1 MPRLLNFAFRLYQRI
16 LHSLALYPTLI
27 ALGFFVLCLLS
38 MSIEYQPWMMSLK
51 GEIDVGLVRNADNA
65 RLILGTLVGGILSLM
80 VFSFSMVMVV
90 LNNAA
95 AALSPRVVPGLIS
108 DKSHQKTL
116 GFYLGTI
123 LFSLLLITTIELDNS
138 TQVPS
143 LGVLMALAMGIA
155 CLGLFVHFIHS
166 ISRSIQVEYILNNL
180 YHTTLAKL
188 AAREAKLAAI
198 DNLPSWPEEQN
209 WQEVCAQRSG
219 YFKELN
225 VNTINTILCE
235 HDLRM
240 TVMIHRGFFVMSGRP
255 LFKLDRE
262 VDSAITDAL
271 LDCFD
276 FFLEE
281 YAHTHYLFGCT
292 QMSEIAVK
300 ALSPGINDPGT
311 AITAID
317 LLSVLFSKRLALPD
331 LDVTLADDG
340 PPRLLHYELSL
351 DELLQRVFG
360 PIRHYGCA
368 DVSVLIGLLQAFKN
382 LLYQPLRAAQKTDL
396 LRHVRSVQETADQH
410 LSNSRDRQAINQLL
424 ERINQNSSALEPIAL
439 LGIPGS
445 KSAENNTQQPSTGSR
460 EAL

>member
-1 MPRLLNFAFRLYQRI
+1 MSRLSNIVFRLYQRT

-27 ALGFFVLCLLS
+27 ALSFFALCLLV
-38 MSIEYQPWMMSLK
+38 MSIEYQPWLMSLK
-51 GEIDVGLVRNADNA
+51 QIVDVGLVRNADNA
-65 RLILGTLVGGILSLM
+65 RLILGTLVGGIMTLM

-95 AALSPRVVPGLIS
+95 ASLSPRVIPGLIS
-108 DKSHQKTL
+108 DKGHQKTL

-123 LFSLLLITTIELDNS
+123 LFSLLLITSIEQENS

-143 LGVLMALAMGIA
+143 LGVLIALCLGIA

-180 YHTTLAKL
+180 YRTTLEKLTARETKL
-188 AAREAKLAAI
+188 AGV
-198 DNLPSWPEEQN
+198 DDMPSWPDDQH
-209 WQEVCAQRSG
+209 WQEVFSRHNG

-225 VNTINTILCE
+225 NNAINTLLCQ

-255 LFKLDRE
+255 LFKLDRQ
-262 VDSAITDAL
+262 VDPEIANAL

-281 YAHTHYLFGCT
+281 YAHSHYLFGCT

-351 DELLQRVFG
+351 DDLLQQVFG
-360 PIRHYGCA
+360 PIRHYGCS
-368 DVSVLIGLLQAFKN
+368 DVSVLLSLLRAFKN
-382 LLYQPLRAAQKTDL
+382 LLYQPLRATQKTDL

-410 LSNSRDRQAINQLL
+410 LSNSRDRQAINQVL
-424 ERINQNSSALEPIAL
+424 ERINQTGSTQEPVAL
-439 LGIPGS
+439 LAIP
-445 KSAENNTQQPSTGSR
+445 SA
-460 EAL
+460 

>member
-1 MPRLLNFAFRLYQRI
+1 MARLLNVFFRLYQRA

-27 ALGFFVLCLLS
+27 ALGFFGLCLVS
-38 MSIEYQPWMMSLK
+38 MSLEYQPWMMALK
-51 GEIDVGLVRNADNA
+51 DKVDVGLVRNADNA

-123 LFSLLLITTIELDNS
+123 LFALLLITTIEQDNS
-138 TQVPS
+138 SQVPS
-143 LGVLMALAMGIA
+143 LGVLLALAMGIA

-188 AAREAKLAAI
+188 AAREAKLATI
-198 DNLPSWPEEQN
+198 DDLPSWPDDQQ
-209 WQEVCAQRSG
+209 WHEVCAQRSG

-225 VNTINTILCE
+225 ISTINTLLCE

-240 TVMIHRGFFVMSGRP
+240 TVMIHRGFFVMTGRP
-255 LFKLDRE
+255 LLKLDGQ
-262 VDSAITDAL
+262 VDPAICEAL

-276 FFLEE
+276 FFIEE
-281 YAHTHYLFGCT
+281 YAHAHYLFGCT

-317 LLSVLFSKRLALPD
+317 LLSVLLSKRLTLPD
-331 LDVTLADDG
+331 LDASPLDEG
-340 PPRLLHYELSL
+340 PPRLLHYEFSL
-351 DELLQRVFG
+351 DELLLRVFG

-368 DVSVLIGLLQAFKN
+368 DANVLISLLQAFKN
-382 LLYQPLRAAQKTDL
+382 LLYQPLHEQQKIDL
-396 LRHVRSVQETADQH
+396 LLHIRSVQETADQH
-410 LSNSRDRQAINQLL
+410 LSNSRDRQAINQVL
-424 ERINQNSSALEPIAL
+424 ERINQSSATLQPVAL
-439 LGIPGS
+439 LAV
-445 KSAENNTQQPSTGSR
+445 SAQTR
-460 EAL
+460 M

>member
-1 MPRLLNFAFRLYQRI
+1 
-16 LHSLALYPTLI
+16 
-27 ALGFFVLCLLS
+27 
-38 MSIEYQPWMMSLK
+38 
-51 GEIDVGLVRNADNA
+51 
-65 RLILGTLVGGILSLM
+65 
-80 VFSFSMVMVV
+80 
-90 LNNAA
+90 
-95 AALSPRVVPGLIS
+95 VPGLIS
-108 DKSHQKTL
+108 EKSHQKTL

-138 TQVPS
+138 SQVPS

-188 AAREAKLAAI
+188 AAREAKLASI
-198 DNLPSWPEEQN
+198 ENIPNWPEDQH
-209 WQEVCAQRSG
+209 WHEVCVQRCG

-225 VNTINTILCE
+225 VSMINTILCE
-235 HDLRM
+235 HDLHM

-255 LFKLDRE
+255 LFKLNRE
-262 VDSAITDAL
+262 VDPAIADAL

-276 FFLEE
+276 FFIEE
-281 YAHTHYLFGCT
+281 YAHAHYLFGCT

-317 LLSVLFSKRLALPD
+317 LLSVLLSKRLNLPD
-331 LDVTLADDG
+331 LDASPLDDG

-351 DELLQRVFG
+351 DELLQQVFG

-368 DVSVLIGLLQAFKN
+368 DSSVLISLLHAFKN
-382 LLYQPLRAAQKTDL
+382 LLYQPLREQQKTDL
-396 LRHVRSVQETADQH
+396 LHHVRSVQETADQH

-424 ERINQNSSALEPIAL
+424 ERINQSSATLQPVAL
-439 LGIPGS
+439 LAVPD
-445 KSAENNTQQPSTGSR
+445 NTIVQ
-460 EAL
+460 